1 MHNTSPHHRFGDPL
15 QPTRGAVA
23 PCAMSGSQVQFK
35 RCNQDGG
42 FRGQGSSAASN
53 PRSALIDVLSSP
65 SSRKGEKQ
73 TSAIR
78 RCGQSGAVA
87 IRVSGLHTRPPQASD
102 APQSP
107 DASRQSRRKIELLCA
122 WSLQL
127 LIPIKTNLPVRLTP
141 DRAQRNLSTTA
152 SPINPLF
159 LHHR

>member
-1 MHNTSPHHRFGDPL
+1 MCCRLPAAGKAKNKPRPFDDAANQEPL
-15 QPTRGAVA
+15 PF
-23 PCAMSGSQVQFK
+23 GSQV
-35 RCNQDGG
+35 
-42 FRGQGSSAASN
+42 ST
-53 PRSALIDVLSSP
+53 PALP
-65 SSRKGEKQ
+65 KQ
-73 TSAIR
+73 AT
-78 RCGQSGAVA
+78 
-87 IRVSGLHTRPPQASD
+87 P
-102 APQSP
+102 PQSP